1 MANLKIKNFY
11 MSFSKPPL
19 SVQIISAM
27 FIGLLLGYYFSV
39 TYSVI
44 DNTANAFVTSL
55 QMTVLPYII
64 LSLIVGLGGLTQS
77 KAKKISKQSL
87 FIILMMICLVLFFI
101 FSTPLSFP
109 DWQNAEFYSSNT
121 IKIAP
126 ELSLIDLF
134 ISANP
139 FHAFSNTLVP
149 AVVFFSICMGLG
161 LMQIKSK
168 RQTILVL
175 SNLQQAV
182 ANINNFIMKFA
193 PLGVFCIGWRAAAT
207 LDASQLDGLVVYMMS
222 ATVLV
227 TLLCFVVFP
236 SVVATIT
243 PFGYREIVRV
253 CREPMITAFAT
264 GSFFSVIPMIVENT
278 KKLLKNKYP
287 HDADLERI
295 SEVIVPISFSLP
307 VGGKLLALLFVLFGA
322 WFSGAHISLSDHVN
336 LAIAGLPQLFGST
349 TLAMQNLLELFN
361 VSGAMFDFYL
371 VAENLIGGRLSAIF
385 SVVFSSCLPLLI
397 ATAMLK
403 RFTIKW
409 RVLARN
415 LAIIPLISLIAFV
428 SLRFSFDS
436 ISHQYQG
443 YTKFIERDFLFSD
456 VKSTYLKNSPSN
468 LVTTSSF
475 SSVLTR
481 VQQRGFIRIGYFR
494 DDLPYAFHN
503 NKGKLVGF
511 DIEIMN
517 LLAKDLGVSIEFV
530 RVFHHEAEALL
541 QSGNLDIT
549 TGIPVIPD
557 NMIKFTLTVPY
568 STQSLAFIVKDER
581 RVEFK
586 NWSEIIDNKD
596 LTIGIPETFFY
607 QKAVERNF
615 IYNKAWEISTPRLFF
630 KEKYEHIDGMLFG
643 AAAASAW
650 SLLHPEYTVIVP
662 KPVLA
667 PLSMAFP
674 INHNDQAFELFMRN
688 WLEMKQQS
696 KVIDQLFNYWISN
709 QAPLKLTIKK

>member
-1 MANLKIKNFY
+1 

-19 SVQIISAM
+19 SIQIISAM
-27 FIGLLLGYYFSV
+27 IIGLILGYVFAT

-55 QMTVLPYII
+55 QMTVLPYVI
-64 LSLIVGLGGLTQS
+64 LSLVVGLGGLS
-77 KAKKISKQSL
+77 PNKAKKISKQSL
-87 FIILMMICLVLFFI
+87 FIILMMILVVLFFI

-109 DWQNAEFYSSNT
+109 DWQNAEFYSAST
-121 IKIAP
+121 IKVVP
-126 ELSLIDLF
+126 ELNLVDLF

-139 FHAFSNTLVP
+139 FNAFANTLVP

-161 LMQIKSK
+161 LMQIRSK
-168 RQTILVL
+168 RQTLLIL

-182 ANINNFIMKFA
+182 ANINSFIMRFA
-193 PLGVFCIGWRAAAT
+193 PLGVFCIGWRASAT
-207 LDASQLDGLVVYMMS
+207 LDASQLDGLIVYMVS

-243 PFGYREIVRV
+243 PFGYREILRV
-253 CREPMITAFAT
+253 CRDPMITAFAT
-264 GSFFSVIPMIVENT
+264 GSFFSVIPAIVENT

-287 HDADLERI
+287 QDSDLEKI

-322 WFSGAHISLSDHVN
+322 WFSGAHISFSDHIN
-336 LAIAGLPQLFGST
+336 LAVAGLPQLFGST
-349 TLAMQNLLELFN
+349 TLAMPSLLELFN

-371 VAENLIGGRLSAIF
+371 VAENLIGGRLSALF

-409 RVLARN
+409 RSLARN
-415 LAIIPLISLIAFV
+415 LAIIPLISLIAFIF
-428 SLRFSFDS
+428 LRFSFDS

-443 YTKFIERDFLFSD
+443 YTKFIERDFLLNNNVESH
-456 VKSTYLKNSPSN
+456 YLKNSAIN
-468 LVTTSSF
+468 VDTTPAF
-475 SSVLTR
+475 SPVLTR
-481 VQQRGFIRIGYFR
+481 IKERGFIRVGYFR

-503 NKGKLVGF
+503 SKGKLVGF

-517 LLAKDLGVSIEFV
+517 QLAIDLGVSIEFV
-530 RVFHHEAEALL
+530 RIFHHQAEVLL
-541 QSGNLDIT
+541 QSGYLDIT
-549 TGIPVIPD
+549 TGIPAIPD

-568 STQSLAFIVKDER
+568 SQQSLAFIVKDER

-586 NWSEIIDNKD
+586 QWSKIIENKD
-596 LTIGIPETFFY
+596 LIIGIPETFFY

-615 IYNKAWEISTPRLFF
+615 IHNKAWEISTPRLFF
-630 KEKYEHIDGMLFG
+630 KEEYKHIDGMLFG

-650 SLLHPEYTVIVP
+650 SLLHPEYTVIAP
-662 KPVLA
+662 KPA
-667 PLSMAFP
+667 IGPLSMAFP

-688 WLEMKQQS
+688 WIAMKQQS
-696 KVIDQLFNYWISN
+696 KVIDKLFNYWISN
-709 QAPLKLTIKK
+709 QAPLKITI

>member
-1 MANLKIKNFY
+1 
-11 MSFSKPPL
+11 MSFRQPPL
-19 SVQIISAM
+19 SIQIISAM
-27 FIGLLLGYYFSV
+27 FIGLILGYFSS
-39 TYSVI
+39 TNYSI
-44 DNTANAFVTSL
+44 INNTANAFVTLL
-55 QMTVLPYII
+55 QMTVLPYITF
-64 LSLIVGLGGLTQS
+64 SLIVGIGGLS
-77 KAKKISKQSL
+77 PDKAKKISKQSL
-87 FIILMMICLVLFFI
+87 AIISIMILVVLFFI

-109 DWQNAEFYSSNT
+109 DWQHAEFYSANT
-121 IKIAP
+121 IKVLP
-126 ELSLIDLF
+126 ESNLVELF

-139 FHAFSNTLVP
+139 FNAFANTLIP

-168 RQTILVL
+168 RQTLLML

-182 ANINNFIMKFA
+182 ANINSFIMKFA
-193 PLGVFCIGWRAAAT
+193 PIGVFCIGWRAAVT
-207 LDASQLDGLVVYMMS
+207 IDASQFDGLVVYMIS
-222 ATVLV
+222 AITLVLI
-227 TLLCFVVFP
+227 LCFVVFP
-236 SVVATIT
+236 AIVATIT
-243 PFGYREIVRV
+243 PFGYREVV
-253 CREPMITAFAT
+253 KVSREPMITAFAT
-264 GSFFSVIPMIVENT
+264 GSFFSVIPVIVEKT
-278 KKLLKNKYP
+278 KILIKDTYP
-287 HDADLERI
+287 EDSDLEKI

-307 VGGKLLALLFVLFGA
+307 VGGKLLALLFVLFAA
-322 WFSGAHISLSDHVN
+322 WFSGAYISFSDHIN
-336 LAIAGLPQLFGST
+336 LVIAGLPQLFGST

-371 VAENLIGGRLSAIF
+371 VAENLLAGRLSSIL

-409 RVLARN
+409 RSLARN
-415 LAIIPLISLIAFV
+415 LAIIPIISLLAFV

-443 YTKFIERDFLFSD
+443 YTKFIERDFLFNNVETRNLDKASNTSEI
-456 VKSTYLKNSPSN
+456 VQPFSP
-468 LVTTSSF
+468 
-475 SSVLTR
+475 VLTR
-481 VQQRGFIRIGYFR
+481 IKQRGFIRIGYFR

-503 NKGKLVGF
+503 NNGKLVGF

-517 LLAKDLGVSIEFV
+517 QLAIDLDVSTEFV
-530 RVFHHEAEALL
+530 RIFHHQAESLL
-541 QSGNLDIT
+541 QSGYLDIT

-557 NMIKFTLTVPY
+557 NMTKFTLTVPY
-568 STQSLAFIVKDER
+568 SQQSLAFIVKDKR
-581 RVEFK
+581 RADFTK
-586 NWSEIIDNKD
+586 WPNIINNKQ

-615 IYNKAWEISTPRLFF
+615 INNDAWKISTPRLFF
-630 KEKYEHIDGMLFG
+630 KEKYQHIDGMLFG

-650 SLLHPEYTVIVP
+650 TLLHPEYTVVVP

-688 WLEMKQQS
+688 WIEMKQKS
-696 KVIDQLFNYWISN
+696 RTIDQLFDYWISN
-709 QAPLKLTIKK
+709 KAPLKLINKH

>member
-1 MANLKIKNFY
+1 MAKLKIISFY
-11 MSFSKPPL
+11 MSFSKPAL

-64 LSLIVGLGGLTQS
+64 LSLIVGLGGLTPS
-77 KAKKISKQSL
+77 KAKNISKQSL
-87 FIILMMICLVLFFI
+87 FIILMMILVVLFFI

-109 DWQNAEFYSSNT
+109 DWQNAEFYSANT

-126 ELSLIDLF
+126 ELSLVDLF

-139 FHAFSNTLVP
+139 FNAFSNTLVP

-168 RQTILVL
+168 RQTLLVL

-207 LDASQLDGLVVYMMS
+207 LDASQLDGLVVYMIS
-222 ATVLV
+222 ATVLI

-322 WFSGAHISLSDHVN
+322 WFSGAHISFADHIN
-336 LAIAGLPQLFGST
+336 LAVAGLPQLFGST

-409 RVLARN
+409 RSLVRN
-415 LAIIPLISLIAFV
+415 LAIIPLVSLIAFV

-443 YTKFIERDFLFSD
+443 YTKFIERDFLFNNVESA
-456 VKSTYLKNSPSN
+456 YLKNSPSN
-468 LVTTSSF
+468 LDTTPSF
-475 SSVLTR
+475 SPVLTR
-481 VQQRGFIRIGYFR
+481 IQQRGFIRIGYFR

-517 LLAKDLGVSIEFV
+517 LLAKDLGVSVEFV
-530 RVFHHEAEALL
+530 RIFHHEAEVLL
-541 QSGNLDIT
+541 QSGYLDIT

-557 NMIKFTLTVPY
+557 NMIKFTLSVPY
-568 STQSLAFIVKDER
+568 SKQSLAFIVKDER
-581 RVEFK
+581 RTEFK
-586 NWSEIIDNKD
+586 QWSDIIDNRD

-615 IYNKAWEISTPRLFF
+615 IHNKAWEISTPRLFF
-630 KEKYEHIDGMLFG
+630 KEKYQHIDGMLFG

-667 PLSMAFP
+667 PLSMSFP

-709 QAPLKLTIKK
+709 QAPLTLTIKK

>member
-1 MANLKIKNFY
+1 

-27 FIGLLLGYYFSV
+27 FIGLLLGYF
-39 TYSVI
+39 YSINYSMI

-64 LSLIVGLGGLTQS
+64 LSLIVGLGGLTPS
-77 KAKKISKQSL
+77 KAKNISKQSV
-87 FIILMMICLVLFFI
+87 FIILMMILIVLFFI
-101 FSTPLSFP
+101 FSTPLAFP
-109 DWQNAEFYSSNT
+109 DWQNAEFYSANT
-121 IKIAP
+121 IKVVP
-126 ELSLIDLF
+126 ELSLVDLF

-139 FHAFSNTLVP
+139 FNAFSNTLVP

-161 LMQIKSK
+161 LMQIKTK
-168 RQTILVL
+168 RQTLLVL

-207 LDASQLDGLVVYMMS
+207 LDASELDGLVVYMMS

-227 TLLCFVVFP
+227 ILLCFVVFP
-236 SVVATIT
+236 SVVAIIT
-243 PFGYREIVRV
+243 PFSYREIIRV
-253 CREPMITAFAT
+253 CRDPIITAFAT
-264 GSFFSVIPMIVENT
+264 GSFFSVIPVIVENT
-278 KKLLKNKYP
+278 KKLLRVKYP
-287 HDADLERI
+287 KDSDIEKI

-307 VGGKLLALLFVLFGA
+307 VGGKLLSLLFVLFGA
-322 WFSGAHISLSDHVN
+322 WFSGAHITFADHIN
-336 LAIAGLPQLFGST
+336 LAVAGLPQLFGST

-361 VSGAMFDFYL
+361 VSGSMFDFYL
-371 VAENLIGGRLSAIF
+371 MAENLIGGRLSAVF

-409 RVLARN
+409 RSLARN
-415 LAIIPLISLIAFV
+415 LAIIPLFSLVAFMG
-428 SLRFSFDS
+428 LRFSFDS

-443 YTKFIERDFLFSD
+443 YKKFIERDFLLRDVESNYLIKSPINFDSSSTFS
-456 VKSTYLKNSPSN
+456 PA
-468 LVTTSSF
+468 
-475 SSVLTR
+475 LTR
-481 VQQRGFIRIGYFR
+481 IQQRGFIRVGYFI

-503 NKGKLVGF
+503 SDGKLVGF

-517 LLAKDLGVSIEFV
+517 QLAIDLGVNIEFV
-530 RVFHHEAEALL
+530 RIFHHQAEVLL
-541 QSGNLDIT
+541 QSGYLDIT

-557 NMIKFTLTVPY
+557 NMTKFTLTVPY
-568 STQSLAFIVKDER
+568 SKQSLAFITKDER
-581 RVEFK
+581 RAEFK
-586 NWSEIIDNKD
+586 KWTNIMDNKE

-607 QKAVERNF
+607 QRAVERNF
-615 IYNKAWEISTPRLFF
+615 IHTKAWKISTPRLFF
-630 KEKYEHIDGMLFG
+630 KEKYKHIDGMLFG

-650 SLLHPEYTVIVP
+650 TLLHPDYTVIVP

-688 WLEMKQQS
+688 WIEMKQQS
-696 KVIDQLFNYWISN
+696 KVIDQLFKYWISN
-709 QAPLKLTIKK
+709 QTPLKITIKR

>member
-1 MANLKIKNFY
+1 MAKLKIISFY
-11 MSFSKPPL
+11 MSFSKPAL

-64 LSLIVGLGGLTQS
+64 LSLIVGLGGLKPS
-77 KAKKISKQSL
+77 KAKNISKQSL
-87 FIILMMICLVLFFI
+87 FIIFMMIFVVLFFI

-109 DWQNAEFYSSNT
+109 EWQNAEFYSANT

-149 AVVFFSICMGLG
+149 AVVFFSICMGVG

-168 RQTILVL
+168 RQTLLVL

-193 PLGVFCIGWRAAAT
+193 PLGVLCIGWRAAAT

-278 KKLLKNKYP
+278 KQLLKNKYP

-322 WFSGAHISLSDHVN
+322 WFSGAHISFSDHIN
-336 LAIAGLPQLFGST
+336 LAVAGLPQLFGST

-409 RVLARN
+409 RSLARN
-415 LAIIPLISLIAFV
+415 LAIIPLISLIAFI

-443 YTKFIERDFLFSD
+443 YTKFIERDFLFSN
-456 VKSTYLKNSPSN
+456 VKSTYIKNSPSN
-468 LVTTSSF
+468 LVTTPSF
-475 SSVLTR
+475 SPVLTR

-517 LLAKDLGVSIEFV
+517 LLAKDLGVSVEFV

-541 QSGNLDIT
+541 QSGYLDIT

-586 NWSEIIDNKD
+586 NWSEIIENKD

-709 QAPLKLTIKK
+709 QAPLTLTIKK

>member
-168 RQTILVL
+168 TQTILVL

-415 LAIIPLISLIAFV
+415 LAIIPLISLITFV

-541 QSGNLDIT
+541 QSGYLDIT

-581 RVEFK
+581 RVEFN

>member
-149 AVVFFSICMGLG
+149 AVVFFSICMGVG

-415 LAIIPLISLIAFV
+415 LAIIPLISLITFV

-541 QSGNLDIT
+541 QSGYLDIT

-581 RVEFK
+581 RVEFN

>member
-1 MANLKIKNFY
+1 
-11 MSFSKPPL
+11 MSFNKPPL

-39 TYSVI
+39 SYSVI

-64 LSLIVGLGGLTQS
+64 LSLIVGLGGLSPS
-77 KAKKISKQSL
+77 KAKNISKQSV
-87 FIILMMICLVLFFI
+87 FIILMMILVVLFFI
-101 FSTPLSFP
+101 FSTPLAFP
-109 DWQNAEFYSSNT
+109 DWQNAEFYSANT
-121 IKIAP
+121 IKVVP
-126 ELSLIDLF
+126 ELSLVDLF

-139 FHAFSNTLVP
+139 FNAFSNTLVP

-161 LMQIKSK
+161 LMQIKTK
-168 RQTILVL
+168 RQTLLVL

-207 LDASQLDGLVVYMMS
+207 LDASELDGLVVYMMS

-227 TLLCFVVFP
+227 ILLCFVVFP
-236 SVVATIT
+236 SVVAIIT
-243 PFGYREIVRV
+243 PFGYREIIRV
-253 CREPMITAFAT
+253 CRDPMITAFAT
-264 GSFFSVIPMIVENT
+264 GSFFSVIPVIVENT
-278 KKLLKNKYP
+278 KKLLKVKYP
-287 HDADLERI
+287 KDSDIEKI

-322 WFSGAHISLSDHVN
+322 WFSGAHITFADHIN
-336 LAIAGLPQLFGST
+336 LAVAGLPQLFGST

-361 VSGAMFDFYL
+361 VSGSMFDFYL
-371 VAENLIGGRLSAIF
+371 VAENLIGSRLSAIF

-409 RVLARN
+409 RSLARN
-415 LAIIPLISLIAFV
+415 LAIIPLVSLV
-428 SLRFSFDS
+428 SFMALRFSFDS
-436 ISHQYQG
+436 MTHQYQG
-443 YTKFIERDFLFSD
+443 YTKFIERDFLLND
-456 VKSTYLKNSPSN
+456 VESNYLNKSSINFDSSPS
-468 LVTTSSF
+468 F
-475 SSVLTR
+475 SPALTR
-481 VQQRGFIRIGYFR
+481 IQQRGFIRVGYFI

-503 NKGKLVGF
+503 SNGKLVGF

-517 LLAKDLGVSIEFV
+517 QLAIDLGVNIEFV
-530 RVFHHEAEALL
+530 RIFHHQAELLL
-541 QSGNLDIT
+541 QSGYLDIT

-557 NMIKFTLTVPY
+557 NMTKFTLTVPY
-568 STQSLAFIVKDER
+568 SKQYLAFIVKDER

-586 NWSEIIDNKD
+586 KWSDIIENKD

-615 IYNKAWEISTPRLFF
+615 IHNKAWEISTPRLFF
-630 KEKYEHIDGMLFG
+630 REKYQHIDGMLFG

-650 SLLHPEYTVIVP
+650 TLLYPEYTVIVP
-662 KPVLA
+662 KPFLA

-688 WLEMKQQS
+688 WIEMKQQS
-696 KVIDQLFNYWISN
+696 KVIDQLFKYWISN
-709 QAPLKLTIKK
+709 HTPLKITIKR

>member
-1 MANLKIKNFY
+1 MAKLKITKFY

-64 LSLIVGLGGLTQS
+64 LSLIVGLGGLTPS
-77 KAKKISKQSL
+77 KAKNISKQSL
-87 FIILMMICLVLFFI
+87 FIILMMILVVLFFI

-109 DWQNAEFYSSNT
+109 DWQNAEFYSAKT
-121 IKIAP
+121 IKITP
-126 ELSLIDLF
+126 ELSLVDLF

-139 FHAFSNTLVP
+139 FNAFSNTLVP

-168 RQTILVL
+168 RQTLLVL

-207 LDASQLDGLVVYMMS
+207 LDASQLDGLVVYMIS
-222 ATVLV
+222 AIVLV

-322 WFSGAHISLSDHVN
+322 WFSGAHISFADHIN
-336 LAIAGLPQLFGST
+336 LAVAGLPQLFGST

-409 RVLARN
+409 RSLVRN
-415 LAIIPLISLIAFV
+415 LAIIPLVSLIAFV

-443 YTKFIERDFLFSD
+443 YTKFIEREFLFNNVESA
-456 VKSTYLKNSPSN
+456 YLKNSPSN
-468 LVTTSSF
+468 LDTTPSF
-475 SSVLTR
+475 SPVLTR
-481 VQQRGFIRIGYFR
+481 IQQRGFIRIGYFR

-517 LLAKDLGVSIEFV
+517 LLAKDLGVSVEFV
-530 RVFHHEAEALL
+530 RIYHHEAEVLL
-541 QSGNLDIT
+541 KSGYLDIT

-557 NMIKFTLTVPY
+557 NMIKFTLSVPY
-568 STQSLAFIVKDER
+568 SKQSLAFIVKDER
-581 RVEFK
+581 RTEFK
-586 NWSEIIDNKD
+586 QWSDIIDSRD

-615 IYNKAWEISTPRLFF
+615 IHNKAWEISTPRLFF
-630 KEKYEHIDGMLFG
+630 KEKYQHIDGMLFG

-667 PLSMAFP
+667 PLSMSFP

-688 WLEMKQQS
+688 WIEMKQQS

-709 QAPLKLTIKK
+709 QTQLKITIKR

>member
-415 LAIIPLISLIAFV
+415 LAIIPLISLITFV

-541 QSGNLDIT
+541 QSGYLDIT

-581 RVEFK
+581 RVEFN

>member
-1 MANLKIKNFY
+1 MINFN

-19 SVQIISAM
+19 SIQIISAM
-27 FIGLLLGYYFSV
+27 FIGLMLGYLFPT
-39 TYSVI
+39 TYSLI
-44 DNTANAFVTSL
+44 NNTANAFVTSL

-64 LSLIVGLGGLTQS
+64 LSLIVGIGGLTPN
-77 KAKKISKQSL
+77 KVKKISTQSV
-87 FIILMMICLVLFFI
+87 FIMLMMVIVVLFFI

-109 DWQNAEFYSSNT
+109 DWQNAEFYSANT
-121 IKIAP
+121 IKTAP
-126 ELSLIDLF
+126 EISLVDLF

-139 FHAFSNTLVP
+139 FNAFSNTLIP

-168 RQTILVL
+168 RQTLLVL

-207 LDASQLDGLVVYMMS
+207 LDSSQLDGLIVYMIS

-227 TLLCFVVFP
+227 LLLCFVVFP

-243 PFGYREIVRV
+243 PFSYREIVKV

-264 GSFFSVIPMIVENT
+264 GSFFSVIPVIVEKT
-278 KKLLKNKYP
+278 KKLLKDKYP
-287 HDADLERI
+287 QDSDLEKI
-295 SEVIVPISFSLP
+295 SGVIVPISFSLP

-322 WFSGAHISLSDHVN
+322 WFSGAYVSFSDHIN
-336 LAIAGLPQLFGST
+336 LAVVGLPQLFGST

-371 VAENLIGGRLSAIF
+371 VAENLIGGRLSAIL

-403 RFTIKW
+403 RFTIRW
-409 RVLARN
+409 RSLARN
-415 LAIIPLISLIAFV
+415 LTIIPLVSLIAFV
-428 SLRFSFDS
+428 SLRYSFDS

-443 YTKFIERDFLFSD
+443 YTKFIERDFLFND
-456 VKSTYLKNSPSN
+456 VESSYLKNSPSN
-468 LVTTSSF
+468 LVTDPLYT
-475 SSVLTR
+475 SVLTR
-481 VQQRGFIRIGYFR
+481 IQQRGFIRIGYFR

-517 LLAKDLGVSIEFV
+517 QLAIDLKVNVEFV
-530 RVFHHEAEALL
+530 RIFHHQAETLL
-541 QSGNLDIT
+541 QSGYLDIT

-557 NMIKFTLTVPY
+557 NMVKFTLTIPY
-568 STQSLAFIVKDER
+568 SQQSLAFIVKDKKR
-581 RVEFK
+581 SVFDK
-586 NWSEIIDNKD
+586 WSNIIDNKD

-607 QKAVERNF
+607 QGAVERNF
-615 IYNKAWEISTPRLFF
+615 IHNKAWKISTPRLFF
-630 KEKYEHIDGMLFG
+630 KDKYKHIDGMLFG

-650 SLLHPEYTVIVP
+650 TLLHPQYTVIVP
-662 KPVLA
+662 KPVIS

-688 WLEMKQQS
+688 WIEMKQQS
-696 KVIDQLFNYWISN
+696 KMIDQLFNYWISN
-709 QAPLKLTIKK
+709 QAPLMKPIKR